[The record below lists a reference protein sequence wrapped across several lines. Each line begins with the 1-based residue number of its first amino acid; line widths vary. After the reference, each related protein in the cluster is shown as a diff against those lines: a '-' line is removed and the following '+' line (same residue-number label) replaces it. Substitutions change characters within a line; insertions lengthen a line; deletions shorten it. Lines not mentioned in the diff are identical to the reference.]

1 MDLLALKHRSQLLDD
16 LLVQGRSPSASG
28 MKDLL
33 SLLVEAAPRT
43 QSPRDLETIL
53 CLYRKWNVIALRHLT
68 PNVIPALDRMALRKT
83 YEPNPSITKRIT
95 FRFPRFERAHD
106 RARLLAATEAVDPYG
121 RHRENISA
129 VDPAFTQS
137 QTWDS
142 ILKAASDAFKR
153 SALSDAE
160 DKYISVVRQIG
171 MRQTAKERD
180 MYLLSWAYHDLGNI
194 WVIRHNIGIARRLF
208 AMSLHIKEMLP
219 ELPRLSLLQT
229 QMKLSTVCR
238 PDDNPLQVRRTL
250 AAMLGTMTL
259 NRDALEATN
268 KLLFQN
274 IETDILY
281 HLARLEL
288 FCDEPSAFRTHIDN
302 ALHIS
307 ESSSDIVGQ
316 VKNYVVLGMGPRVRW
331 RSTLEYI
338 GSLLSET
345 TVRQR
350 SDPYLRDI
358 LSFDRM
364 WEVRARREDFAT
376 GLQSV
381 FRIHH
386 IRPIEDREP
395 SGGHVR

>member
-1 MDLLALKHRSQLLDD
+1 MDLLALKHRSQLLDH

-53 CLYRKWNVIALRHLT
+53 CLYRKWSVIALRHLT
-68 PNVIPALDRMALRKT
+68 PKNIPALDRVALRKA
-83 YEPNPSITKRIT
+83 YEPNPSITKRIM
-95 FRFPRFERAHD
+95 FRFPRFERTHERAH
-106 RARLLAATEAVDPYG
+106 LLAATGAVDPYG
-121 RHRENISA
+121 KHRENISA
-129 VDPAFTQS
+129 VDPAFAQS

-142 ILKAASDAFKR
+142 ILKVASDAFKR
-153 SALSDAE
+153 SALADAE

-171 MRQTAKERD
+171 MRQSAKQRD

-194 WVIRHNIGIARRLF
+194 WVIRHNIDIARRLF
-208 AMSLHIKEMLP
+208 AMSLQIKEMLP

-229 QMKLSTVCR
+229 QMKLFTVYR
-238 PDDNPLQVRRTL
+238 PDDNPLQVRRDL
-250 AAMLGTMTL
+250 GAMLGTITL
-259 NRDALEATN
+259 NRDELEATN

-274 IETDILY
+274 IEADILY

-288 FCDEPSAFRTHIDN
+288 FCDETSEFRRHIDN

-307 ESSSDIVGQ
+307 ETASDVVGQ
-316 VKNYVVLGMGPRVRW
+316 VRSYVILGMSPRVRW
-331 RSTLEYI
+331 RSMLEHV
-338 GSLLSET
+338 GSLLADT
-345 TVRQR
+345 TDRQR

-376 GLQSV
+376 GLQAV

-386 IRPIEDREP
+386 VRPIEDREP